1 MCVCSK
7 LLFLIS
13 VRVSLQ
19 VELTGSSVFD
29 YIHPADHV
37 EMAERLGI
45 RPHLRAEAG
54 CHTAPESASSSASTS
69 SLAGT
74 PEPGTSFVINWI
86 FTSLKQSVHTKNKW
100 TVLFYISLTFN
111 SSIQSPFSCWRISWS
126 WLFHPHEV
134 HADEKRPARQVFWI
148 QGTNVWGK
156 ILPYFENTPWLM
168 HVFPFTCLLLGY

>member
-1 MCVCSK
+1 MCVYSLICCYK

-13 VRVSLQ
+13 VCVSLQ

-54 CHTAPESASSSASTS
+54 CLTAPESASSSASTS

-74 PEPGTSFVINWI
+74 PEPGSDYT
-86 FTSLKQSVHTKNKW
+86 LKI
-100 TVLFYISLTFN
+100 Y
-111 SSIQSPFSCWRISWS
+111 R
-126 WLFHPHEV
+126 
-134 HADEKRPARQVFWI
+134 
-148 QGTNVWGK
+148 GK
-156 ILPYFENTPWLM
+156 A
-168 HVFPFTCLLLGY
+168 

>member
-1 MCVCSK
+1 MSE

-13 VRVSLQ
+13 LCVSLQ

-69 SLAGT
+69 SLSGT
-74 PEPGTSFVINWI
+74 PEPGLDSNI
-86 FTSLKQSVHTKNKW
+86 HTMNHKAV
-100 TVLFYISLTFN
+100 VLYRSA
-111 SSIQSPFSCWRISWS
+111 
-126 WLFHPHEV
+126 LF
-134 HADEKRPARQVFWI
+134 KRSK
-148 QGTNVWGK
+148 TK
-156 ILPYFENTPWLM
+156 ENL
-168 HVFPFTCLLLGY
+168 

>member
-1 MCVCSK
+1 MYAA
-7 LLFLIS
+7 
-13 VRVSLQ
+13 SLQ

-74 PEPGTSFVINWI
+74 PEPGTFISPVIGEATVFMKSSKLNNEHCHFFYLFFLAAAPSSPHASADDPTERGFFIRMKSTLTKRGLHVKSSGYKVCEKI
-86 FTSLKQSVHTKNKW
+86 FCYNLKKPSGIYKYKQSRV
-100 TVLFYISLTFN
+100 I
-111 SSIQSPFSCWRISWS
+111 
-126 WLFHPHEV
+126 
-134 HADEKRPARQVFWI
+134 
-148 QGTNVWGK
+148 
-156 ILPYFENTPWLM
+156 
-168 HVFPFTCLLLGY
+168 

>member
-1 MCVCSK
+1 MCAHLCSK

-13 VRVSLQ
+13 VCVSTQ

-69 SLAGT
+69 ASTSSLAGT
-74 PEPGTSFVINWI
+74 PEPGTDGPVNIYRQN
-86 FTSLKQSVHTKNKW
+86 TE
-100 TVLFYISLTFN
+100 
-111 SSIQSPFSCWRISWS
+111 RI
-126 WLFHPHEV
+126 
-134 HADEKRPARQVFWI
+134 I
-148 QGTNVWGK
+148 GK
-156 ILPYFENTPWLM
+156 K
-168 HVFPFTCLLLGY
+168 